1 VNDCVMTEVRDALP
15 DLAHGRLSE
24 LDTATMTAHV
34 ESCAECRA
42 ELALLRE
49 VRDSARLA
57 PAMDAARIASLLPP
71 YGGAVAVRHLPAEPV
86 RKSAWR
92 YSLLA
97 VSAAAVFVIG
107 GLTLASMKNQTD
119 RGPSS
124 VAASTASLP
133 ETSQSDTS
141 SPISSA
147 TEGVVAGA
155 PATTTISEPARA
167 IAAGEKQVAS
177 LSLVGGTQDLS
188 ETELETLLAELD
200 GMESMPAAE
209 PQSVTLSVE
218 DIEGGQ

>member
-1 VNDCVMTEVRDALP
+1 MNDCVMTEVRDALP

-34 ESCAECRA
+34 ESCADCRA

-49 VRDSARLA
+49 VRESAPLA
-57 PAMDAARIASLLPP
+57 PAMDAARIASVLPP
-71 YGGAVAVRHLPAEPV
+71 YGGAAIVKHRPAEPV

-107 GLTLASMKNQTD
+107 GLTFSSMKKQTD
-119 RGPSS
+119 GGTSN
-124 VAASTASLP
+124 VAASTTSLP
-133 ETSQSDTS
+133 VAAPSEGS
-141 SPISSA
+141 SPIPDA
-147 TEGVVAGA
+147 TEGVVAPA
-155 PATTTISEPARA
+155 PATTTTSGPART
-167 IAAGEKQVAS
+167 IPSGEKQVAS

-200 GMESMPAAE
+200 GMDSIPAAE

>member
-24 LDTATMTAHV
+24 LNMATMTAHV
-34 ESCAECRA
+34 ESCADCRA

-49 VRDSARLA
+49 VRDSAPLA

-71 YGGAVAVRHLPAEPV
+71 YGGAAVVRHLPVEPV

-92 YSLLA
+92 HSLLA
-97 VSAAAVFVIG
+97 VSAAAVLVIG
-107 GLTLASMKNQTD
+107 GLTFSSLKNQTD
-119 RGPSS
+119 RSGSS
-124 VAASTASLP
+124 VAASATSPAAGPAPEASAN
-133 ETSQSDTS
+133 
-141 SPISSA
+141 SPA
-147 TEGVVAGA
+147 TERVIA
-155 PATTTISEPARA
+155 PARSTTTKNEPARS
-167 IAAGEKQVAS
+167 IAAGENQVAS

-200 GMESMPAAE
+200 GMDSMPAAE
-209 PQSVTLSVE
+209 PQSVTLTVE